1 MNEIVNSLD
10 SYKTRFSRFT
20 MRLRP
25 ERNGYCAFIA
35 GILFT
40 RLGDIVEVQEFVEGV
55 QLMVDKKLLTQA
67 QEKALLTSAYD
78 NPQLIEKI
86 QALILE
92 PMDRSEVV
100 NVDDELAK
108 LREAHSMTE
117 KKEPVAPAVH
127 DSAGRESMTI

>member
-1 MNEIVNSLD
+1 
-10 SYKTRFSRFT
+10 
-20 MRLRP
+20 
-25 ERNGYCAFIA
+25 
-35 GILFT
+35 
-40 RLGDIVEVQEFVEGV
+40 
-55 QLMVDKKLLTQA
+55 MVDKKLLTQA